1 MAKNVERSVDYK
13 SQQLLASRY
22 APGLGVFPCDFGAD
36 VDVSY
41 YGTPSPD
48 PAESERNHV
57 GWTVMPE
64 VAMVKLRH
72 CSSPNER
79 NR

>member
-1 MAKNVERSVDYK
+1 MAKNVERSMDHK

-22 APGLGVFPCDFGAD
+22 ALGFGVFPGDFGAD
-36 VDVSY
+36 VDVSH

-57 GWTVMPE
+57 GWTVVSK